1 MTNRALSS
9 VSLAALLAATAFI
22 SPASAEQVFNRIASF
37 AVNTNLGSDEDQA
50 TETSAEI
57 ISVTDDG
64 NMLVYTDS
72 PAERVG
78 FVDISDPRAP
88 KAAGFVATN
97 GEPTSVVVSGT
108 TAFAGVNTSASF
120 TAPSGYLAVIDVAG
134 KSLRKSC
141 DLGGQPDSVAINT
154 EGTRLAVAIENER
167 DEDLNEGEMPQMPA
181 GYVAIVPLAD
191 GQPDCDAM
199 IKADVTG
206 LAEIAGDDPEPEFV
220 DFNESGEIAVT
231 LQENNHIVILNGETG
246 DVIRDFSAGT
256 VDMKNIDTKE
266 DDAIS
271 FDGSADG
278 VRREPDAVQW
288 IDNDRLATANE
299 GDYKGGS
306 RGFTIFSK
314 DGDVLQESGPS
325 FEYEVAR
332 AGHYPEGRSENKGA
346 EPEGMEA
353 ASFGEQNYMFLLS
366 ERGSVIGVYK
376 MGDDGQAA
384 FSQLL
389 PTGLAPEGAIAIPE
403 RNLLAVSNEADLIE
417 DGGVRSHVTL
427 YELADGEADYPQ
439 IVSADDDNGTPIGW
453 GALSGLTAD
462 PSDPTTLYAV
472 NDSFYGGAP
481 SIFTIDASQTPAKIT
496 NATVVTQDGKTA
508 EKLDLEGITADGEGD
523 FWLASEGRTDRDI
536 PHRLVHVDADGAI
549 VEEISL
555 PEALLAQEKRFGM
568 EGVTKLDD
576 TLYIAIQREWGDD
589 PKGMVKILAYDL
601 EDKSWKAAHYP
612 LESAETGW
620 VGLSEITAHGD
631 HLYLIERDNQIGEA
645 AKIKQLTRVSLAGV
659 EMAELGSDLPVL
671 EKEMVHDFMTDLK
684 AGNGY
689 VVDKIEGFAI
699 GGDERGWAVTDN
711 DGVDDSNG
719 ETRFF
724 TIGEI
729 APSTN

>member
-1 MTNRALSS
+1 MTIRVLSS
-9 VSLAALLAATAFI
+9 VSLVALAAAFTH
-22 SPASAEQVFNRIASF
+22 PASAEQVFNRIASF
-37 AVNTNLGSDEDQA
+37 PVNTNLGADEDQA

-57 ISVTDDG
+57 IAASEDG

-78 FVDISDPRAP
+78 FVDITDPKRP
-88 KAAGFVATN
+88 QAAGFVATD
-97 GEPTSVVVSGT
+97 GEPTSIAVSGMT
-108 TAFAGVNTSASF
+108 GFAGVNTSESF
-120 TAPSGYLAVIDVAG
+120 TAPSGYLAVIDIAA
-134 KSLRKSC
+134 KSLTKSC
-141 DLGGQPDSVAINT
+141 DLGGQPDSVAISKD
-154 EGTRLAVAIENER
+154 GRRLAIAIENER
-167 DEDLNEGEMPQMPA
+167 DEDLNDGVIPQMPA
-181 GYVAIVPLAD
+181 GYVAIVPLTD
-191 GQPDCDAM
+191 GQPDCEAM

-220 DFNESGEIAVT
+220 DFNEAGEIAVT

-246 DVIRDFSAGT
+246 DVINHFSAGT
-256 VDMKNIDTKE
+256 VDLDKIDTKE

-271 FDGSADG
+271 FDSSAED

-306 RGFTIFSK
+306 RGFTIFTK
-314 DGDVLQESGPS
+314 AGDVVQESGPS

-346 EPEGMEA
+346 EPEGMEVA
-353 ASFGEQNYMFLLS
+353 TFGDSNYMFLLS
-366 ERGSVIGVYK
+366 ERGSVIGVY
-376 MGDDGQAA
+376 GIDGDGQAV
-384 FSQLL
+384 FKQLL
-389 PTGLAPEGAIAIPE
+389 PSGLAPEGAIAIAS

-427 YELADGEADYPQ
+427 YEFAEGETTYPQ
-439 IVSADDDNGTPIGW
+439 IVSDDDENGTPIAW
-453 GALSGLTAD
+453 GALSGLAAD
-462 PSDPTTLYAV
+462 PADPAKLYAV
-472 NDSFYGGAP
+472 NDSFYAGAP
-481 SIFTIDASQTPAKIT
+481 SIFTIDASQTPARIT
-496 NATVVTQDGKTA
+496 KAIAVTMDGEPAKM
-508 EKLDLEGITADGEGD
+508 LDLEGIATDGDGG
-523 FWLASEGRTDRDI
+523 FWLASEGRTDKEI
-536 PHRLVHVDADGAI
+536 PHRLLHVDASGAV
-549 VEEISL
+549 VEEVVL
-555 PEALLAQEKRFGM
+555 PDALLAHEKRFGM

-589 PKGMVKILAYDL
+589 PDGMVKILAYDL
-601 EDKSWKAAHYP
+601 AGKSWSAAHYP

-631 HLYLIERDNQIGEA
+631 NLYIIERDNQIGEA
-645 AKIKQLTRVSLAGV
+645 AKIKRLYRVSLAGV
-659 EMAELGSDLPVL
+659 EMAELGSELPVL
-671 EKEMVHDFMTDLK
+671 KKEMVHDFMDDLK
-684 AGNGY
+684 EGNGY

-729 APSTN
+729 AVSTN